1 MIKNRANY
9 IKMDLMGKPKGWDRS
24 GQNGK
29 WHYDTKKNTEMKAAI
44 RILTP
49 TEFEKRGINPP
60 IPAGMAVYS
69 ICIEA
74 YFVPPKS
81 TTKKQRY
88 YIANLDCLPKCKP
101 DIDNIAKLWLDALVS
116 GGIIEDDKNVVF
128 LGVKKFYSES
138 EHMTCSIKW
147 IDDPEEQAN
156 G

>member
-1 MIKNRANY
+1 MTKNTANY
-9 IKMDLMGKPKGWDRS
+9 VKMDLLGKPKGWDRS

-44 RILTP
+44 RILAQ
-49 TEFEKRGINPP
+49 TEFEKRGINLP
-60 IPAGMAVYS
+60 IPAGMAGYS